1 MQNPIIM
8 NKMSTQE
15 ISKLSYKEYLTY
27 IKEQIPTLVLL
38 DDAQRFMTDLV
49 SGYIKENDLTLEN
62 YFEPPEGKRLYMD
75 EDILRMHQ
83 GPKTKEDIEQLI
95 KEFRLSLSQ
104 TLGNMINAR
113 SGKPTPKSPIK
124 N

>member
-1 MQNPIIM
+1 M

-27 IKEQIPTLVLL
+27 IKEQIPTLVLF
-38 DDAQRFMTDLV
+38 DDAQRFMNDLV

-75 EDILRMHQ
+75 EDILRMH
-83 GPKTKEDIEQLI
+83 GGAKTREDIEQLI

-113 SGKPTPKSPIK
+113 SGKSTPKSPIK